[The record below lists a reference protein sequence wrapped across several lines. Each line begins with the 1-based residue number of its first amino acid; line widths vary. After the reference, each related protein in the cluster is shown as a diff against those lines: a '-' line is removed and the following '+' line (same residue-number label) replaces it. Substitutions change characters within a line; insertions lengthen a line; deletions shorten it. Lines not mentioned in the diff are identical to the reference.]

1 MKPSNYIKFI
11 VLQVSELIIQ
21 LREYESGTY
30 GLEDAK
36 NKIKNL
42 EKQKQIRD
50 TQIEQLIQSLNE
62 LQDEENLLEH
72 ENHVLRWVFPTF
84 IVAIFFI

>member
-1 MKPSNYIKFI
+1 M
-11 VLQVSELIIQ
+11 
-21 LREYESGTY
+21 
-30 GLEDAK
+30 EDAK

-50 TQIEQLIQSLNE
+50 SQIEQLIQSLNE

-72 ENHVLRWVFPTF
+72 ENHVLRY
-84 IVAIFFI
+84 IG